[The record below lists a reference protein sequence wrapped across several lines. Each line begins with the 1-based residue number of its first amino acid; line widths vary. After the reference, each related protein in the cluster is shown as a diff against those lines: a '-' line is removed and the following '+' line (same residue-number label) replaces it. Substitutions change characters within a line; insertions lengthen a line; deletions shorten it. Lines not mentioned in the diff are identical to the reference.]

1 MVDTVA
7 RVAVLVDG
15 ENVSQAHAGRILT
28 RALAVGTPTVLRVYG
43 NAAIL
48 PGWDTAPRFR
58 LIHAG
63 AGKNATDI
71 LLAVEAMALAYTA
84 TVERFCIVS
93 SDRDYTHLV
102 DHLRER
108 GHHVVGMGEAKAP
121 ERYRKAFSAWVGLD
135 PAGMPASP
143 PDSVPKPVAVAAPKC
158 AALDTQV
165 AELLRQEGG
174 VLQIAQLGARMH
186 STYGVRISQRPEKTW
201 RAYLLARTHLY
212 RCDPRGP
219 EARVSL
225 LPSGGH

>member
-1 MVDTVA
+1 MADTDA

-43 NAAIL
+43 NATLL
-48 PGWDTAPRFR
+48 PAWDSAPRFR
-58 LIHAG
+58 LVHAG

-71 LLAVEAMALAYTA
+71 LLAVEAMALAFSG

-121 ERYRKAFSAWVGLD
+121 ERYRKAFSAWIALD
-135 PAGMPASP
+135 APVTPAVAAAP
-143 PDSVPKPVAVAAPKC
+143 PSQPTATAAPKC
-158 AALDTQV
+158 GTLDQQV

-174 VLQIAQLGARMH
+174 VLRIAHLGARMH

-201 RAYLLARTHLY
+201 RAYLLARSHLY

-225 LPSGGH
+225 LPSAGH